1 VPKDFILQ
9 IKASKTQFRPSI
21 KTGVMVKSKDIR
33 WEQRLANYAMAL
45 EQLTNAVELAGK
57 RPLSELEQQGL
68 IQAFEF
74 THKLAWNVMKDY
86 FAFQGDPSITGSRD
100 AVRESFNKG
109 LIMDGEGWMEM
120 IKSRN
125 QSLHTYNQKVAE
137 AIVDKVVTVYHT
149 LFNDFLLRMLELKS
163 S

>member
-1 VPKDFILQ
+1 
-9 IKASKTQFRPSI
+9 
-21 KTGVMVKSKDIR
+21 
-33 WEQRLANYAMAL
+33 
-45 EQLTNAVELAGK
+45 
-57 RPLSELEQQGL
+57 
-68 IQAFEF
+68 
-74 THKLAWNVMKDY
+74 MKDY